1 MFISWRRI
9 INDAKEFLTHQWNF
23 LAGIALSERL
33 ISRFKGFIRLIDLEI
48 SIFLEQIF
56 TSGIILN
63 ETAKTKSVKIY

>member
-9 INDAKEFLTHQWNF
+9 INDARQFLTHKWKF

-56 TSGIILN
+56 ISGIILN
-63 ETAKTKSVKIY
+63 EKAKTKSVKIY